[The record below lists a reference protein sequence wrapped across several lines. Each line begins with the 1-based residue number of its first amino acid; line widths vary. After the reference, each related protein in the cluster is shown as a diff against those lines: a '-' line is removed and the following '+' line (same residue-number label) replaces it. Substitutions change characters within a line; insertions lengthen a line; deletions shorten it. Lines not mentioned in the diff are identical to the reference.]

1 MHKLSLIAIR
11 AGLLALL
18 LSPSIFPPASAFVGQ
33 LDTEN
38 RFPFVV
44 RLTYDTATGSGSC
57 SGVAAYNGIVATAA
71 HCVWNENGW
80 VRNMKISFVDAKGRN
95 VEANAIKFF
104 MPEEFKKLYSMFKA
118 GQSGEI
124 LTYQDIAFI
133 IPDRIVEPIG
143 YPHWITEIL
152 VPNAAEREHE
162 FDIFGFKAG
171 PGSWTPELRQ
181 KLDNAIGRTFGSLNS
196 AKAVAVGYGNFMCV
210 DYNARK
216 GDCVSDDNKR
226 FGEIPLNADAE
237 AAGKRAPW
245 IWCTRRNAAGINPV
259 QHGDSGGPVFV
270 RALDG
275 RWLFAGFTSNGNSA
289 ESCASSIFSHLGLY
303 AEAASWFENYTS
315 SRGGFG
321 HSPEWRTA
329 QIERFIEELFESWS
343 SPNAEALLRLKTFY
357 LPEIEFY
364 GKRRSFEEILRERQ
378 QFVERWPE
386 RDYDV
391 RLGSVEVLC
400 NEFIPDKFCSASAIV
415 DWRVANPATG
425 ASRKG
430 TSRYNFDLN
439 VWRMHYGYGGDRRDF
454 DPGIG
459 FPPTITG
466 ENGSNLARK

>member
-1 MHKLSLIAIR
+1 MNRLSRIAIR

-18 LSPSIFPPASAFVGQ
+18 LSPAITSQANAFVGQ

-44 RLTYDTATGSGSC
+44 RLTYDTATGSSSC
-57 SGVAAYNGIVATAA
+57 SGVVAYNGIVATAA
-71 HCVWNENGW
+71 HCVWDENGW
-80 VRNMKISFVDAKGRN
+80 FRNMKISYVDAKGRN
-95 VEANAIKFF
+95 VQAKGIKFF
-104 MPEEFKKLYSMFKA
+104 MPEEFKKLYAMYAA
-118 GQSGEI
+118 GQAGAGI

-171 PGSWTPELRQ
+171 PGAWTPELSQ
-181 KLDNAIGRTFGSLNS
+181 KLDNAIARTFGSLDS
-196 AKAVAVGYGNFMCV
+196 AKAVAVGFGNFLCV
-210 DYNARK
+210 DYNSRE
-216 GDCVSDDNKR
+216 GDCVIDDNRR
-226 FGEIPLNADAE
+226 FGEIPLNTGIE
-237 AAGKRAPW
+237 TAGKKAPW
-245 IWCTRRNAAGINPV
+245 IWCTGRNIAGINPI
-259 QHGDSGGPVFV
+259 QHGDSGGPVFI

-275 RWLFAGFTSNGNSA
+275 RWLFAGFTSNGSP
-289 ESCASSIFSHLGLY
+289 ERSCASSIFSHLGLY
-303 AEAASWFENYTS
+303 AEAASFFETYTS
-315 SRGGFG
+315 SRGGFM

-343 SPNAEALLRLKTFY
+343 SPNEEALLRLKTFY
-357 LPEIEFY
+357 LPELEFY
-364 GKRRSFEEILRERQ
+364 GKRRSFEEILKERR

-391 RLGSVEVLC
+391 RLGSVEVQC
-400 NEFIPDKFCSASAIV
+400 NEYVPDKFCSASAIV

-425 ASRKG
+425 TSRKG
-430 TSRYNFDLN
+430 ASRYDFDMY
-439 VWRMHYGYGGDRRDF
+439 VWTMHYGYGGDRRDF

-459 FPPTITG
+459 FPPIITK
-466 ENGSNLARK
+466 ENGRNLK